1 MLMRFDIKS
10 ACCLKRKKATYE
22 YIQYLCNPLLVY
34 LSIQDADL
42 YGSRQYTE
50 AEQARYTNPPLLLP
64 KYDTQEEL
72 LEVWLK
78 ELDQTINYLS
88 SNEIKDVLN
97 NQDFIYKGDL
107 KKWGKLANSLKLK
120 NCSPFDKQRSEPR
133 F

>member
-1 MLMRFDIKS
+1 M
-10 ACCLKRKKATYE
+10 
-22 YIQYLCNPLLVY
+22 LVY

-107 KKWGKLANSLKLK
+107 KKWGNEMLRGLVG
-120 NCSPFDKQRSEPR
+120 SEMCIRDR
-133 F
+133 FCI

>member
-10 ACCLKRKKATYE
+10 ASCLKRKKATYE

-72 LEVWLK
+72 FGSMAERTGP
-78 ELDQTINYLS
+78 DY
-88 SNEIKDVLN
+88 
-97 NQDFIYKGDL
+97 
-107 KKWGKLANSLKLK
+107 
-120 NCSPFDKQRSEPR
+120 
-133 F
+133 